1 MEIHEDMDI
10 KEFCK
15 RYAVPDRHNTNSFKW
30 DLLKEKFGDEDLI
43 PMWVADMD
51 FKAPECVVDAIVKRA
66 EHGVFGYAFTPDSY
80 YKAVADWE
88 ERHFGY
94 MPDTKKI
101 RVTHG
106 VVSALFW
113 SVDMYTEPGDAV
125 IILTPVYNQFANA
138 VRTTGRRLI
147 SCDLDCDK
155 GIFTFD
161 ADKFEKSIVDNDVK
175 LYIMCSP
182 HNPAGRVWKQDE
194 LTDMLEICRKHGV
207 LVVSDEIHHDLVF
220 DGHKHIPTAS
230 LCGGKYKD
238 MVITLSASSKT
249 FNLATCLTS
258 NVIIDNERLL
268 KIWDDFTARYFHVED
283 NVFGLAAVEAALKG
297 GEDWYDGMKKTI
309 WHNYEI
315 FKDALGKWPD
325 IYVSPLEGT
334 YLMFVDFRKVIPAD
348 ECRAFIQDKC
358 RIAANYGENYGE
370 NFKGFVRFN
379 LAAPPET
386 IKKAIDNIVR
396 ELKKL

>member
-1 MEIHEDMDI
+1 MEV
-10 KEFCK
+10 KEFCD
-15 RYAVPDRHNTNSFKW
+15 RYALKDRFGTNSLKW
-30 DLLKEKFGDEDLI
+30 DKLKERFGDDDLI

-51 FKAPECVVDAIVKRA
+51 FKVPECVVKAINDRA
-66 EHGVFGYAFTPDSY
+66 ANGVFGYAFTPDSY
-80 YKAVADWE
+80 YEAVADWE
-88 ERHFGY
+88 WKHFGY
-94 MPDTKKI
+94 KPDKDKI

-113 SVDMYTEPGDAV
+113 SVDMYTKPEDAV
-125 IILTPVYNQFANA
+125 IILTPVYNQFAGAANIN
-138 VRTTGRRLI
+138 GRKLI
-147 SCDLDCDK
+147 SCDLNYNK
-155 GIFTFD
+155 GVFTFD
-161 ADKFEKSIVDNDVK
+161 AARFEKDIAENDVK

-182 HNPAGRVWKQDE
+182 HNPAGRVWTEDE
-194 LTDMLEICRKHGV
+194 LVSMLDICRRHGV
-207 LVVSDEIHHDLVF
+207 LVVSDEIHQDLVF
-220 DGHKHIPTAS
+220 GEHKHIPSAS
-230 LCGGKYKD
+230 VAGGRYND
-238 MVITLSASSKT
+238 MIITLNAASKT

-258 NVIIDNERLL
+258 SAIIENDELL